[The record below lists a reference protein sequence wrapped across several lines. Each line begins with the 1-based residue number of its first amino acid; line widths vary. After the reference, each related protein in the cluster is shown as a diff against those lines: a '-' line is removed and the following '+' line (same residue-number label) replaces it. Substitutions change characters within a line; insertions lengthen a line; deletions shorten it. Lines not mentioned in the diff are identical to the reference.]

1 MNKNVISI
9 LLFDPTQSFS
19 EIEKLK
25 FTKCFVYGVKIRVK
39 NFLRFL
45 QSIPPSPL
53 PLPLPVSSSSST
65 KK

>member
-9 LLFDPTQSFS
+9 LLFDTTQSYS
-19 EIEKLK
+19 YIEKLK
-25 FTKCFVYGVKIRVK
+25 FTKCFVYDVKIKVK

-53 PLPLPVSSSSST
+53 PLSVSSSLST
-65 KK
+65 EK